1 MKKLLLLLLFFPVL
15 FGCKNNNIK
24 HVEKAFYYWKSYPS
38 SLSTEEDSLLKST
51 RATKMYVK
59 YFEVE
64 NHPVMGNIP
73 TAKSQFYLY
82 QDTVFRVKVIP
93 TVFIRNEVFKKT
105 TAKDLDVLADN
116 INFLLRKY
124 SGSHY
129 NDSVAEYHMDCDW
142 TKSTKDNY
150 FYFLKALKKISKKD
164 ISCTLR
170 LYPYKY
176 PDIMG
181 VPPVDRATLM
191 CYNMVNPIENKNT
204 NSILDK
210 RELKSYLDA
219 KKYPLHLDVALPVYS
234 WMQVYQNGKFA
245 KVINVIPRDFMYSLK
260 SIKPLWY
267 EATQDVVVEDFFI
280 RKGDRIKIEAVSAG
294 ELEDAIDIIKSN
306 VDFDD
311 SITVTLFHLDGQQ
324 LSNYKHEE
332 INRFYSDFM
341 Q

>member
-1 MKKLLLLLLFFPVL
+1 MKKLLLVLLFFPVL
-15 FGCKNNNIK
+15 FACKSNNIK

-51 RATKMYVK
+51 HVTKMYVK

-64 NHPVMGNIP
+64 NHPVMGTIP
-73 TAKSQFYLY
+73 TTKTQFYY
-82 QDTVFRVKVIP
+82 YPDSTNAVKIVP

-105 TAKDLDVLADN
+105 THADLDKLADN
-116 INFLLRKY
+116 VNFLLNKY
-124 SGSHY
+124 SGRQY
-129 NDSVAEYHMDCDW
+129 NNLATEYQMDCDW

-150 FYFLKALKKISKKD
+150 FYFLKALKTISKKD

-176 PDIMG
+176 PEVMG

-191 CYNMVNPIENKNT
+191 CYNLVNPIENKNT

-245 KVINVIPRDFMYSLK
+245 RVINDIPNGFLSTLK

-267 EATQDVVVEDFFI
+267 EATADIVVDDIFI
-280 RKGDRIKIEAVSAG
+280 RKGDRIKVEAVSAG
-294 ELEDAIDIIKSN
+294 ELEEAIDIIKSE
-306 VDFDD
+306 VDFDE

-332 INRFYSDFM
+332 INRFYSDFL